1 MIDFHCHILPEI
13 DDGSADVGETA
24 ALLEMEKEQGVTD
37 IIFTPHFYAE
47 QQRLEK
53 FLTQRNCCFEQTAEI
68 MRQKGLGDINTYL
81 GAEVCYFQGIG
92 QSDILSALCI
102 DESSVML
109 LELPFF
115 QWNHML
121 IEDLQHLIHQKK
133 IKVVIAHME
142 RYYRYQQ
149 KKDIWNQVLQ
159 LPVFFQLN
167 AGPFLEKWTTGR
179 LQFKLLNRLDRVVLG
194 SDCHNTVNRRPNLQP
209 ARKLIE
215 RKAGI
220 EQLQQ
225 IDQLGR
231 QLIEL
236 IQQR

>member
-133 IKVVIAHME
+133 ISF
-142 RYYRYQQ
+142 RYSF
-149 KKDIWNQVLQ
+149 N
-159 LPVFFQLN
+159 
-167 AGPFLEKWTTGR
+167 
-179 LQFKLLNRLDRVVLG
+179 
-194 SDCHNTVNRRPNLQP
+194 
-209 ARKLIE
+209 
-215 RKAGI
+215 
-220 EQLQQ
+220 
-225 IDQLGR
+225 
-231 QLIEL
+231 
-236 IQQR
+236 